1 MTFRPK
7 IPDGANTV
15 VIGQFGNGKVSDGNL
30 AMIGGNC
37 AIHGFDREGNDAYW
51 TVTGDNISAMALVD
65 IDNDGLNEVGVLSLR
80 PSYHLTWPRF
90 IETFECPIY
99 APCGDI

>member
-1 MTFRPK
+1 MLKVNINNFVK

-15 VIGQFGNGKVSDGNL
+15 AIGQFGKVSDGNL

-65 IDNDGLNEVGVLSLR
+65 IDNDGQNEVSDISKLS
-80 PSYHLTWPRF
+80 SDLTKIF
-90 IETFECPIY
+90 
-99 APCGDI
+99 